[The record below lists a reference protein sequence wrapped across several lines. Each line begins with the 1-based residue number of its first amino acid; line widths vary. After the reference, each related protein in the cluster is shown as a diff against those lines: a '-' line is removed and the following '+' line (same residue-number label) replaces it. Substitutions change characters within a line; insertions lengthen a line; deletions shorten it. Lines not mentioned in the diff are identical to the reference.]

1 MDKENDLDL
10 IIDYINGE
18 LSAEQKI
25 VFEQRLVQEMDLA
38 ESLKIQKEIHQ
49 AFLRMQIREQVKS
62 IHEDAKILDQAEQN
76 KAIGFSKNLE
86 AKPSFINSE
95 NKNEAQVKGNIL
107 LKIAAVF
114 FPIIFI
120 VGLWAW
126 FNHKT
131 KSTKPISS
139 YVAPIENDS
148 TNTPPTDKLNNE
160 KNNLNQNNTEA
171 SILKRIDIVQLNPDV
186 SFGFGPKKEVSK
198 NIFIKRII
206 NSSNGINSMYRLNA
220 DTLFLFLNTNSQSEE
235 FLFEIQHDEESQ
247 STLENGFYLMFDNIF
262 FKLNNDNKLNK
273 LILLEN
279 KYQVNEFNKL
289 IKRK

>member
-18 LSAEQKI
+18 LSTEQKI
-25 VFEQRLVQEMDLA
+25 VFEERLAQEMDLV

-76 KAIGFSKNLE
+76 KAIGFSKNSE
-86 AKPSFINSE
+86 AKPSLINSE
-95 NKNEAQVKGNIL
+95 NTNIALSKKNIL

-120 VGLWAW
+120 VGLWVW

-131 KSTKPISS
+131 ESTKPISN
-139 YVAPIENDS
+139 YAVPIQNDS
-148 TNTPPTDKLNNE
+148 TITTPTDKLNNE
-160 KNNLNQNNTEA
+160 KRKLKQNNKEA

-186 SFGFGPKKEVSK
+186 SFGFGPKNEVSK

-262 FKLNNDNKLNK
+262 YKLNNNNKLNK
-273 LILLEN
+273 LIFLDN
-279 KYQVNEFNKL
+279 KSQVNEFNQL

>member
-18 LSAEQKI
+18 LSTEQKI
-25 VFEQRLVQEMDLA
+25 VFEERLAQEMDLV

-76 KAIGFSKNLE
+76 KAIGFSKNSE
-86 AKPSFINSE
+86 AKPSLINSE
-95 NKNEAQVKGNIL
+95 NTNIALSKKNIL

-120 VGLWAW
+120 VGLWVW

-131 KSTKPISS
+131 ESTKPISN

-148 TNTPPTDKLNNE
+148 TNAPPADKLNNE
-160 KNNLNQNNTEA
+160 KRKLKQNNKEA

-186 SFGFGPKKEVSK
+186 SFGFGPKNEVSK

-206 NSSNGINSMYRLNA
+206 NSSNRINSMYRLNA

-262 FKLNNDNKLNK
+262 YKLNNNNKLNK
-273 LILLEN
+273 LIFLDN
-279 KYQVNEFNKL
+279 KSQVNEFNQL